1 MHLPANITVQR
12 LSASASGRL
21 AGPDADESTR
31 SSEGRLACL
40 VLTAVRDL
48 LHSVPNSGREAICDA
63 RFAGS
68 SQVGRRGS
76 ASNPVI
82 VMGRYPGLLLLA
94 AVGLLLHL
102 VPSSLCRAWS
112 QPGFSESAEASGLGA
127 FQLVSGDHRKRY
139 IVEANSAGVCVID
152 YDLDNLPDLYF
163 VNGGRLSAFRESK
176 PSQLQHALFRNRGGR
191 RFEEVTQE
199 AGAGGNGYWG
209 MGCSVTDY
217 DADGFPDLYIT
228 SYGSNQLLRNRGDG
242 TFEDATEQAGV
253 DDPRWSTGSAWSDV
267 DLDGDLD
274 LFVANYIELDPTNLP
289 QPGSPAY
296 GAMGRPGLGCKY
308 FGIPVMCGP
317 RGLKGAGDSFFAN
330 RGDGTFEERS
340 RASGLD
346 DPQAYFGLGALF
358 ANLDDDGLP
367 DLFVANDSTP
377 NLLYRNLGN
386 AQFEE
391 VGLLSGVAFN
401 AHGVEQA
408 GMGVAAGDFFNQGR
422 QALYVTHFSEEYNTL
437 YRNEGDLNFSD
448 VTTRA
453 GLDRPTLP
461 FVGWGTLFLDAD
473 NDGWLDIF
481 VANGHVFPSV
491 DQLEQP
497 SVGAYAQRSL
507 LFWNQR
513 NGRFRELPGLLNLEH
528 EQSSRGAAAAD
539 LDGDGRLDLVLSN
552 LDSSPAL
559 FWNRSSDNNQYL
571 RVRLVGAGGNRLA
584 LGAQVRVRT
593 GDLLQM
599 REVQSGGSYLSQSE
613 LVLHFGLGEHARAD
627 SVEVR
632 WPMGRTSVLES
643 VEAGQQITIRQ
654 PADQTATLR
663 PDGP

>member
-1 MHLPANITVQR
+1 MIV
-12 LSASASGRL
+12 
-21 AGPDADESTR
+21 
-31 SSEGRLACL
+31 
-40 VLTAVRDL
+40 
-48 LHSVPNSGREAICDA
+48 
-63 RFAGS
+63 
-68 SQVGRRGS
+68 VGCW
-76 ASNPVI
+76 
-82 VMGRYPGLLLLA
+82 PGLLPLGAL
-94 AVGLLLHL
+94 GLLLHL
-102 VPSSLCRAWS
+102 VPSSLCPVWS
-112 QPGFSESAEASGLGA
+112 QPHFSESAEASGLDG
-127 FQLVSGDHRKRY
+127 FQLVSGNQHKRY

-163 VNGGRLSAFRESK
+163 VNGGRLSAFQESK

-253 DDPRWSTGSAWSDV
+253 DDSRWSTGSAWSDV

-274 LFVANYIELDPTNLP
+274 LFVANYIELDPRNLP
-289 QPGSPAY
+289 EPGSPAY

-340 RASGLD
+340 STSGLH

-386 AQFEE
+386 AEFEE
-391 VGLLSGVAFN
+391 IGLLSGVAFN

-408 GMGVAAGDFFNQGR
+408 GMGIAAGDFFNQGR
-422 QALYVTHFSEEYNTL
+422 QSLYVTHFSEEYNTL

-448 VTTRA
+448 VTTRV

-461 FVGWGTLFLDAD
+461 FVGWGALFLDAD

-507 LFWNQR
+507 LFWNLR
-513 NGRFRELPGLLNLEH
+513 NGRFRELPGLLDLEH

-539 LDGDGRLDLVLSN
+539 FDGDGRLDLVVNN
-552 LDSSPAL
+552 LDASPAL
-559 FWNRSSDNNQYL
+559 HWNESSENHQYL
-571 RVRLVGAGGNRLA
+571 RVRLVGAGANRLA
-584 LGAQVRVRT
+584 LGAQVSVRT

-613 LVLHFGLGEHARAD
+613 LVLHFGLGERARAD
-627 SVEVR
+627 RVEVR
-632 WPMGRTSVLES
+632 WPTGATSVLES

-654 PADQTATLR
+654 PPDQMATPR
-663 PDGP
+663 PDRP

>member
-1 MHLPANITVQR
+1 
-12 LSASASGRL
+12 
-21 AGPDADESTR
+21 
-31 SSEGRLACL
+31 
-40 VLTAVRDL
+40 
-48 LHSVPNSGREAICDA
+48 
-63 RFAGS
+63 
-68 SQVGRRGS
+68 
-76 ASNPVI
+76 
-82 VMGRYPGLLLLA
+82 MGRWPGLLSSGTL
-94 AVGLLLHL
+94 GLLLHL
-102 VPSSLCRAWS
+102 VPSSLCPAWS
-112 QPGFSESAEASGLGA
+112 QPRFSESAEASGLDG
-127 FQLVSGDHRKRY
+127 FRLVSGDHQKRY

-163 VNGGRLSAFRESK
+163 VNGGMLSAFQESK
-176 PSQLQHALFRNRGGR
+176 PSKLQHALFRNRGGR

-228 SYGSNQLLRNRGDG
+228 SYGSNQLLHNRGDG

-253 DDPRWSTGSAWSDV
+253 DDSRWSTGSAWSDV

-308 FGIPVMCGP
+308 FGLPVMCGP

-340 RASGLD
+340 SASGLD

-386 AQFEE
+386 AEFEE
-391 VGLLSGVAFN
+391 IGLLSGVAFN

-408 GMGVAAGDFFNQGR
+408 GMGIAAGDFFNQGR
-422 QALYVTHFSEEYNTL
+422 QSLYVTHFSEEYNTL

-448 VTTRA
+448 ITTRA

-481 VANGHVFPSV
+481 VANGHVFPGV

-507 LFWNQR
+507 LFWNLR
-513 NGRFRELPGLLNLEH
+513 NGRFREMPGLLDLEQ
-528 EQSSRGAAAAD
+528 EQSSRGAATAD
-539 LDGDGRLDLVLSN
+539 FDGDGRLDLVLSN

-559 FWNRSSDNNQYL
+559 FWNRSSNDNRYL
-571 RVRLVGAGGNRLA
+571 RIRLVGAGGNRLA

-599 REVQSGGSYLSQSE
+599 REVHSGGSYLSQSE

-632 WPMGRTSVLES
+632 WPAGPISVLEG

-654 PADQTATLR
+654 PPDRMATPR
-663 PDGP
+663 PDGL

>member
-1 MHLPANITVQR
+1 
-12 LSASASGRL
+12 
-21 AGPDADESTR
+21 
-31 SSEGRLACL
+31 
-40 VLTAVRDL
+40 
-48 LHSVPNSGREAICDA
+48 
-63 RFAGS
+63 
-68 SQVGRRGS
+68 
-76 ASNPVI
+76 
-82 VMGRYPGLLLLA
+82 MGRCLGPLLLA
-94 AVGLLLHL
+94 AVGLLVHL
-102 VPSSLCRAWS
+102 MPSLLCRAWS
-112 QPGFSESAEASGLGA
+112 QPRFFEAAEASGLDG

-152 YDLDNLPDLYF
+152 YDLDDLPDLYF
-163 VNGGRLSAFRESK
+163 VNGGRLSAFRESR
-176 PSQLQHALFRNRGGR
+176 PSELRHALFRNRGGR
-191 RFEEVTQE
+191 RFERVTHE

-228 SYGSNQLLRNRGDG
+228 AYGSNQLLRNRGDG
-242 TFEDATEQAGV
+242 TFEDVTEQAGV
-253 DDPRWSTGSAWSDV
+253 DDSRWSTGSAWSDV

-274 LFVANYIELDPTNLP
+274 LFVANYIELDPSNLP
-289 QPGSPAY
+289 EPGSPAY

-317 RGLKGAGDSFFAN
+317 RGLKGAGDSLFVN

-340 RASGLD
+340 SKSGLE
-346 DPQAYFGLGALF
+346 DPHAYFGLGALF

-391 VGLLSGVAFN
+391 IGLLSGVAFN

-408 GMGVAAGDFFNQGR
+408 GMGIAAGDFFNQGR
-422 QALYVTHFSEEYNTL
+422 QSLYVTHFSEEYNTL

-461 FVGWGTLFLDAD
+461 FVGWGALFLDAD

-507 LFWNQR
+507 LFWNLR
-513 NGRFRELPGLLNLEH
+513 NGRFRELPGLLDLEH

-539 LDGDGRLDLVLSN
+539 FDGDGRLDLVLSN

-559 FWNRSSDNNQYL
+559 FWNGSSDDNRYL
-571 RVRLVGAGGNRLA
+571 RVRLLGAGANRLA

-593 GDLLQM
+593 GDLAQM

-613 LVLHFGLGEHARAD
+613 LVLHFGLGKHGRAD

-632 WPMGRTSVLES
+632 WPTGRTSVLEG

-654 PADQTATLR
+654 PPDQTATPPQDAL
-663 PDGP
+663 